1 MTQPAKEQAAAL
13 ASKSVENP
21 ETGRVRASR
30 RVALL
35 GAGYI
40 ADWHAQCLRSVA
52 GVELVA
58 VCDRFLNKAQ
68 ALANKFGIPKVYGSL
83 EEMLAEESLDAVH
96 VLLPPD
102 RHFDAA
108 RTLLES
114 GVDVFIEKPMC
125 DRAEDCD
132 ELVRIAAARG
142 RKLGVGHNFLFA
154 PIYEKLRRDIRSG
167 VLGRIDHLTI
177 TWHRP
182 LPQIAHGPFDTWML
196 RDPRNILIE
205 IGSHLVAQM
214 LDLTGELGEIAEP
227 SEFFVRPTNPVD
239 LANGRKFYR
248 RWQVNALAGNT
259 AMDLRFSFVPGF
271 SEYTIEA
278 RGTLAAA
285 TVDFERN
292 TYTLDEHRPSDPDFE
307 THSIVVDRAKSLKV
321 QARHTLSKYIKS
333 KLHLE
338 GRGNAYGESI
348 ARAMDAFYGAQAGQS
363 AALDDRVEGQ
373 TGARVVRL
381 CERMGVLANLPAN
394 ETTPWNPPQVK
405 PCAATPRILVL
416 GGTGFIGKELLRQ
429 LTAGGHSVRVL
440 ARGVA
445 GIPAD
450 LRESG
455 KLDCIVGDVM
465 DEAALLRAMEEIDCV
480 FHLARATVKSWADY
494 QEFEI
499 EATRRVAECA
509 LAAKVRRFIYTGTI
523 DSYYLGAK
531 AGTITEAT
539 KLDARIEHR
548 NLYARA
554 KAVSEGIIEKMHC
567 EQGLPLVIVRPGIV
581 IGRGGSP
588 FHWGVGRWWS
598 DAVCEIWG
606 DGNNKLPLV
615 LVEDV
620 AAGLIRTM
628 QADGIEGR
636 SFNFVA
642 DPCLSA
648 QEYLNELDRAG
659 NMKVQRHATT
669 IFKFYREDMLKWVVK
684 VAVRH
689 AERRMPS
696 YRDWESRS
704 AKAVFDCSAAKTV
717 LGWKPTSDRAETI
730 QRGIVEPL
738 REFLD

>member
-1 MTQPAKEQAAAL
+1 MTQPAKEHAAAL

-21 ETGRVRASR
+21 KTGRVRASR

-58 VCDRFLNKAQ
+58 VCDRFLSKAQ
-68 ALANKFGIPKVYGSL
+68 ALANKFGIPKVYGAL
-83 EEMLAEESLDAVH
+83 EEMLAAESLDAVH

-102 RHFDAA
+102 RHFDVA

-114 GVDVFIEKPMC
+114 GIDVFIEKPMC

-132 ELVRIAAARG
+132 ELVRIAAAQG

-154 PIYEKLRRDIRSG
+154 PIYERLRRDIRNG
-167 VLGRIDHLTI
+167 VLGCIDHLTI

-182 LPQIAHGPFDTWML
+182 LPQILHGPVDTWML

-205 IGSHLVAQM
+205 IGSHLVAQT
-214 LDLTGELGEIAEP
+214 LDLTEEPGEILAREP
-227 SEFFVRPTNPVD
+227 RDILVRPTNPVD
-239 LANGRKFYR
+239 LANGRRFYR

-259 AMDLRFSFVPGF
+259 ALDLRLSFVPGF
-271 SEYTIEA
+271 SEYTIMA
-278 RGTLAAA
+278 RGTLSAAS
-285 TVDFERN
+285 VDFERN

-307 THSIVVDRAKSLKV
+307 THSIVTERAKSLKA
-321 QARHTLSKYIKS
+321 QARQTLSKYIKS

-338 GRGNAYGESI
+338 ARGNAYGESI
-348 ARAMDAFYGAQAGQS
+348 ARVMDAFYGAPS
-363 AALDDRVEGQ
+363 SALDERVEGK
-373 TGARVVRL
+373 TGARVIRI
-381 CERMGVLANLPAN
+381 CEQMGTLADLPAS
-394 ETTPWNPPQVK
+394 ETAPWKAPQVK
-405 PCAATPRILVL
+405 SCAETPRILVL

-429 LTAGGHSVRVL
+429 LTADGHNVRLL
-440 ARGVA
+440 ARGLA

-450 LRESG
+450 LRQSRQF
-455 KLDCIVGDVM
+455 DCILGDM
-465 DEAALLRAMEEIDCV
+465 ADQAAVLRAMEGIDCV
-480 FHLARATVKSWADY
+480 FHLARANVKSWPDY

-509 LAAKVRRFIYTGTI
+509 LQARVKRFIYTGTI

-531 AGTITEAT
+531 AGVVTEAT
-539 KLDARIEHR
+539 PLDAQIEHR

-554 KAVSEGIIEKMHC
+554 KAVSEGILKKMHR

-598 DAVCEIWG
+598 NAVCEIWG
-606 DGNNKLPLV
+606 DGDNKLPLV

-620 AAGLIRTM
+620 AAGLILAM
-628 QADGIEGR
+628 HADSIEGR
-636 SFNFVA
+636 SFNLVA

-648 QEYLNELDRAG
+648 QEYLDELDRAG
-659 NMKVQRHATT
+659 RMKIQRHATP
-669 IFKFYREDMLKWVVK
+669 IFKFYRDDMLKWLVK

-689 AERRMPS
+689 PDRRLPS
-696 YRDWESRS
+696 YRDWESRT
-704 AKAVFDCSAAKTV
+704 AQAVFDCSAARTV
-717 LGWKPTSDRAETI
+717 LGWKPTSDRYEMI